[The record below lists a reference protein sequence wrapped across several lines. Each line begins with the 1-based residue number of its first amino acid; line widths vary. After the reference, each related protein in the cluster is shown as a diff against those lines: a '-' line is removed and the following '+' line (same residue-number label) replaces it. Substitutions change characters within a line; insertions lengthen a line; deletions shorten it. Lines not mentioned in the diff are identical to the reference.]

1 MPIVTRLCYVY
12 SVYDMFRFTVN
23 VSEFCADVI
32 VLKSCFKKLR
42 PTH

>member
-1 MPIVTRLCYVY
+1 MPIVTRLCLCYVY

-32 VLKSCFKKLR
+32 VFKVMF
-42 PTH
+42 